1 MGHTLMLE
9 IPENIYQPLAKTAEQ
24 RGGTPEEL
32 AIEWLFTA
40 SHLVVDD
47 PVENFIGV
55 FQSNI
60 SDWTEQHD
68 KYIGQTLMSQMQNK
82 GGTRQLI

>member
-9 IPENIYQPLAKTAEQ
+9 VPENIYQPLAKTAEQ

-32 AIEWLFTA
+32 AMEWLLTA

-47 PVENFIGV
+47 PVENFIGA
-55 FQSNI
+55 FHSNI
-60 SDWTEQHD
+60 SDWADQHD
-68 KYIGQTLMSQMQNK
+68 KYIGQTLMSQMQSK
-82 GGTRQLI
+82 GGIGN